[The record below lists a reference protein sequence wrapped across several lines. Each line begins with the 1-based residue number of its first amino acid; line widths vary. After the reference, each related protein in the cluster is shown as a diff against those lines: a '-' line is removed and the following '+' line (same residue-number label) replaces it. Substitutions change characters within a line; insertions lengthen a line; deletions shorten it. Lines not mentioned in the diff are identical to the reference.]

1 MSATTASPPRR
12 DRRRRGRTPL
22 GRALT
27 ALGVVLVLAGVG
39 MLGYVGWQYFGTNI
53 ISKQQQA
60 ELRDD
65 LVKSWDAPEADD
77 ATVVPGDAIALM
89 RVPRFGDDYEVPV
102 VKGVDDR
109 SLARGIG
116 WFPDSARP
124 GQVGN
129 FAVAGHRVTHG
140 EPFRHFLEL
149 RAGDEVV
156 VETRTHVYTYVLRD
170 DGTDRELD
178 FSEGWVLDP
187 VPGEPQATPTERLI
201 TLVTC
206 SELFHTD
213 ARSVVFGELASAV
226 EKDTA
231 DTLAP

>member
-1 MSATTASPPRR
+1 
-12 DRRRRGRTPL
+12 
-22 GRALT
+22 
-27 ALGVVLVLAGVG
+27 
-39 MLGYVGWQYFGTNI
+39 
-53 ISKQQQA
+53 
-60 ELRDD
+60 
-65 LVKSWDAPEADD
+65 
-77 ATVVPGDAIALM
+77 
-89 RVPRFGDDYEVPV
+89 V
-102 VKGVDDR
+102 VKGVGDR
-109 SLARGIG
+109 ALARGVG

-124 GQVGN
+124 GEVGN

-149 RAGDEVV
+149 RKGDEVV

-187 VPGEPQATPTERLI
+187 VPGEPGVQPTERLI

-213 ARSVVFGELASAV
+213 KRSVVFGELARA
-226 EKDTA
+226 ERK
-231 DTLAP
+231 

>member
-1 MSATTASPPRR
+1 VSTTAAPPAPRR
-12 DRRRRGRTPL
+12 GRRRRTPL
-22 GRALT
+22 GIALT
-27 ALGVVLVLAGVG
+27 VLGLVLILVGVG
-39 MLGYVGWQYFGTNI
+39 LLAYVGWQYFGTNI
-53 ISKQQQA
+53 IAKQQQA
-60 ELRDD
+60 QVRED
-65 LVKSWDAPEADD
+65 LVRSWDAPASEQEEL
-77 ATVVPGDAIALM
+77 PGGAIALM
-89 RVPRFGDDYEVPV
+89 RVPRFGDDVEVPV
-102 VKGVDDR
+102 VKGVGDR
-109 SLARGIG
+109 ALARGVG

-124 GQVGN
+124 GEVGN

-149 RAGDEVV
+149 RKGDEVV

-187 VPGEPQATPTERLI
+187 VPGEPGVQPTERLI

-213 ARSVVFGELASAV
+213 KRSVVFGELARA
-226 EKDTA
+226 ERK
-231 DTLAP
+231 